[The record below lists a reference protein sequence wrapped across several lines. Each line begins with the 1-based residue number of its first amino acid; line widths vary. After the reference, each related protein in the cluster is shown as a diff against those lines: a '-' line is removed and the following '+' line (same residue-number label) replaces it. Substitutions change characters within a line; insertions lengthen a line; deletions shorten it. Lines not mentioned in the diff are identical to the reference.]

1 MLSQVFSPRT
11 HYKRLNISTGAL
23 QIVENAPARRTVA
36 APDASVP
43 TNCLQELAHILGRY
57 FVFNGNQYGT
67 RIFPYGE
74 RITIEVGQGP
84 MVPSRD
90 VHSRLRQPQK
100 KSQGRCRNCSSTCP
114 QQCGMQPEVCRDRA
128 PSCSSG
134 SHRAF
139 SPAV

>member
-23 QIVENAPARRTVA
+23 HVVENAPARGTVA

-43 TNCLQELAHILGRY
+43 TNCLEEPADILGRY
-57 FVFNGNQYGT
+57 FVFNSDQHGA
-67 RIFPYGE
+67 RIFTCGE

-90 VHSRLRQPQK
+90 VHRRIRQPQK
-100 KSQGRCRNCSSTCP
+100 
-114 QQCGMQPEVCRDRA
+114 
-128 PSCSSG
+128 
-134 SHRAF
+134 
-139 SPAV
+139 